1 MEGIQIGGISIE
13 ENQIQILNYT
23 DQQILTHQR
32 IHLFFHQVTLAG
44 MEEKLTGDNLEMIP
58 LTNINDFAFPKFLRQ
73 FIVNNTALFEY
84 K

>member
-1 MEGIQIGGISIE
+1 LEGIQIGGHTFL
-13 ENQIQILNYT
+13 ENEVQMLSYK
-23 DQQILTHQR
+23 DQQLLTHQR

-44 MEEKLTGDNLEMIP
+44 MEEELAGDNLEIVP
-58 LTNINDFAFPKFLRQ
+58 LTNLNDFAFPKFLRQ

>member
-1 MEGIQIGGISIE
+1 LEGIQIGGISIE

-44 MEEKLTGDNLEMIP
+44 MEEELAGDNLEIVP
-58 LTNINDFAFPKFLRQ
+58 LTNLNDFAFPKFLRQ
-73 FIVNNTALFEY
+73 FIANNTALFEY